1 MTTMDPEELQAQD
14 ALLELEELRAQ
25 LAERD
30 EALAAAREAHARAIA
45 RLREALAAAE
55 PALDPALLSGDTVEA
70 LEASYAA
77 AKETLAR
84 IREAVRREAAAAIP
98 AGAALRQQGRAA
110 MSAIEKIRA
119 GLAGR

>member
-1 MTTMDPEELQAQD
+1 MDPEEFAAQD
-14 ALLELEELRAQ
+14 ALVELEELRAQ

-30 EALAAAREAHARAIA
+30 EALAGAREAHARAIA

-55 PALDPALLSGDTVEA
+55 PALDPALLTGETVEE

-77 AKETLAR
+77 AKEVLAR

-98 AGAALRQQGRAA
+98 AGTALRQPGQSA

-119 GLAGR
+119 GLARR

>member
-1 MTTMDPEELQAQD
+1 MDPEELQAQD

-30 EALAAAREAHARAIA
+30 EALAAARAAHARAIG

-55 PALDPALLSGDTVEA
+55 PALDPALLSGETVDE

-84 IREAVRREAAAAIP
+84 IREAVRREAAAAVP
-98 AGAALRQQGRAA
+98 AGVALRQQGRAA